1 MDVVLQPWRRRA
13 VLAAVQVC
21 ARRND
26 ARNHRHAG
34 QPMHDRPA
42 EHEKGVL
49 LSEPKEHEKG
59 VLLTEPKLH
68 QLHAGQAPDS

>member
-1 MDVVLQPWRRRA
+1 
-13 VLAAVQVC
+13 
-21 ARRND
+21 
-26 ARNHRHAG
+26 
-34 QPMHDRPA
+34 MHDRPA

>member
-1 MDVVLQPWRRRA
+1 
-13 VLAAVQVC
+13 
-21 ARRND
+21 
-26 ARNHRHAG
+26 
-34 QPMHDRPA
+34 MHDRSA

-59 VLLTEPKLH
+59 VLLSEPELH